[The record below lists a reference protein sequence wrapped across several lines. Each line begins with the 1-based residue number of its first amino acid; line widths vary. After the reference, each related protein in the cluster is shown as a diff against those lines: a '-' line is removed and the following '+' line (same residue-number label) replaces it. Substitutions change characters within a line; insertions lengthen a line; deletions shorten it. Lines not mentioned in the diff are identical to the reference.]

1 MSDESKTD
9 PRIEHLKERI
19 ALGFP
24 KLAGAKLDKLL
35 ATDEVK

>member
-1 MSDESKTD
+1 MSEEAKTD
-9 PRIEHLKERI
+9 PRVDRLKERI